1 MPETETPKPRRR
13 RSRVSR
19 KRQISKRSTSSKLWL
34 ADEQVFE
41 EFVKRNHTTPAELLR
56 TIVHDW
62 ATTMRVSGQ
71 AKDTTDAAAPIRKL
85 HQQIIAEEIAP
96 LRESLAAIQA
106 LFTDDN
112 SPWVLAISNTPDS
125 AMLALLQNLAEEL
138 KATKDELATLRAFA
152 TAHYLLSGQSFATTW
167 AVLNFLQRYLVQPT
181 LNRDLKEPKK
191 ALETANAERDDARRE
206 GLTLVEQMNIEFG
219 YHERYE
225 SILISPES
233 EA

>member
-1 MPETETPKPRRR
+1 MPEAESPKPRRR

-19 KRQISKRSTSSKLWL
+19 KRQISKRPTGSKLWV
-34 ADEQVFE
+34 ADEQIFD
-41 EFVKRNHTTPAELLR
+41 EFVKRKHTTPAELLR
-56 TIVHDW
+56 TIVHEW

-96 LRESLAAIQA
+96 LRDSLAAIQA
-106 LFTDDN
+106 LFTDEN

-125 AMLALLQNLAEEL
+125 AMLAMLQTLAEEL
-138 KATKDELATLRAFA
+138 KATKEELATLRAFA

-167 AVLNFLQRYLVQPT
+167 AVLNFLQRYLVEPT
-181 LNRDLKEPKK
+181 LKRDSKQPQK
-191 ALETANAERDDARRE
+191 ALEIATTERDDARRE

-219 YHERYE
+219 YPERYE
-225 SILISPES
+225 SILITPES